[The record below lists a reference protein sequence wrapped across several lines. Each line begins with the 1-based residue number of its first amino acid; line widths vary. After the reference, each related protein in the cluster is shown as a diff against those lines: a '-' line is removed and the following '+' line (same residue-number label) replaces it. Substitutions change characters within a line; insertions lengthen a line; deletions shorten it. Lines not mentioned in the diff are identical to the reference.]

1 MIGQTISHYKIIEKL
16 GEGGMG
22 VVYKAEDTKLKRTV
36 TLKFIRTQAMEVAE
50 EKTRFVREAQAAAAL
65 DHPNI
70 CTVYEIDEVEGK
82 TFIAMAYIKGQSLN
96 DKVKSAP
103 LRLEEVLDI
112 GMQVAQGLQEAHEKG
127 VFHRDIKSSNIMVTD
142 KGQAKIMDF
151 GIAKLTGGTE
161 ITKPAAFMGTVTYM
175 SPEQASAKPLD
186 HRTDIWSLG
195 VVLYEMLTGQIPF
208 KGVHEQVILHS
219 ILNKSPEPI
228 TSLRSGV
235 PLELEAIVNKCLE
248 KDSSERYQTSAD
260 LIADLK
266 RLNRDMTT
274 GKTAMAAATATYPT
288 PTATLPHPFPRL
300 MRRIALPIGAV
311 ILILVFLLV
320 LPSTRK
326 VVQNWLGF
334 EIIPTQKS
342 LAILPLTVIG
352 GDADEQA
359 FCDGLVEN
367 LTSKLTQLEQFKRRL
382 FVLPSIDVRE
392 FKITSP
398 SEAERVFRVSL
409 AVKGSFKRIGDMF
422 SLTLK
427 LVDTKTQRELK
438 SQIMTDHIANIST
451 LQEDAIFK
459 LVEMLGVELQPQIR
473 SILTAGSTTIPGAYE
488 SYLQGLG
495 IMLRG
500 KGDENFDPAINLF
513 KRAIEQDPHF
523 ALAHAGLGK
532 VYWLKYELT
541 KNSELLEKTRSSCT
555 KAIEISDR
563 LASVHVILGIIYRE
577 AGQYED
583 AIKEYQQAL
592 LDDPVNF
599 DALHQLALVYEN
611 LGRLE
616 KAEEA
621 HKEAIKS
628 KSSYWCGYSRLGYF
642 YYIYGRNAEAE
653 KMFRRSTEL
662 MTENVLDYNNLI
674 AVYFQL
680 GQANSAVA
688 MFEKSIAIKP
698 NADAYSNMGTI
709 YFFQRRYADA
719 MAMYEEAIDLAKNK
733 ENNYIIWA
741 NLADSY
747 RYTPGYSEKAPETY
761 QRAIQLAE
769 KKLVTN
775 PRDAYLRSN
784 LAVYY
789 AKSGQ
794 NKNALAEISKARKIE
809 PNDVQILFDCILV
822 FEIVNQRDKAIHALQ
837 EYIERG
843 GSMEAVR
850 DYPDLSGLRAD
861 SRYQKLVE

>member
-36 TLKFIRTQAMEVAE
+36 TLKFIRTQAKEVAE

-70 CTVYEIDEVEGK
+70 CTIYEIDEVKGK
-82 TFIAMAYIKGQSLN
+82 TFIAMAYIEGQSLN
-96 DKVKSAP
+96 DKIKSAP

-151 GIAKLTGGTE
+151 GIAKLAGGTE
-161 ITKPAAFMGTVTYM
+161 ITRPATFMGTVAYM
-175 SPEQASAKPLD
+175 SPEQASAEPLD

-195 VVLYEMLTGQIPF
+195 VVLYEMLTGQVPF
-208 KGVHEQVILHS
+208 KGEHEQVILHS
-219 ILNKSPEPI
+219 ILNKSPQPI

-248 KDSSERYQTSAD
+248 KDCTERYQTSAD

-266 RLNRDMTT
+266 RLNRDMAT

-288 PTATLPHPFPRL
+288 PTATLPRPFPRL
-300 MRRIALPIGAV
+300 VRRIALPTGAV
-311 ILILVFLLV
+311 ILALVLLLV
-320 LPSTRK
+320 LPPTRK

-334 EIIPTQKS
+334 EIIPAEKN
-342 LAILPLTVIG
+342 LAILPLTVVG
-352 GDADEQA
+352 GDADERA
-359 FCDGLVEN
+359 FCEGLVEN
-367 LTSKLTQLEQFKRRL
+367 LTSKLTQLEQFQKKL
-382 FVLPSIDVRE
+382 WVLPSQDVHQFE
-392 FKITSP
+392 ITSP
-398 SEAERVFRVSL
+398 SEAERIFRVSL

-438 SQIMTDHIANIST
+438 SQIMTDHIANVSA

-459 LVEMLGVELQPQIR
+459 LVEMLGVELEPQIR
-473 SILTAGSTTIPGAYE
+473 SVLTAGDTTIPGAYE

-495 IMLRG
+495 YMQRN
-500 KGDENFDPAINLF
+500 ENEESLENAISLF

-523 ALAHAGLGK
+523 ALAHGGLGK
-532 VYWLKYELT
+532 AYWRKYELT
-541 KNSELLEKTRSSCT
+541 KNSELLEKARSSCT
-555 KAIEISDR
+555 KAIEISDH

-577 AGQYED
+577 AGQEED
-583 AIKEYQQAL
+583 AIKEFKQAL
-592 LDDPVNF
+592 LFDPVNF
-599 DALHQLALVYEN
+599 HALQELAEVYEN

-616 KAEEA
+616 KAEETY
-621 HKEAIKS
+621 KQAIKL
-628 KSSYWCGYSRLGYF
+628 KPSYWRGYSILGYY
-642 YYIYGRNAEAE
+642 YYIYGRNVEAE
-653 KMFRRSTEL
+653 KMYRLSTEL

-674 AVYFQL
+674 AVYYLL
-680 GQANSAVA
+680 GQNDQAGAI
-688 MFEKSIAIKP
+688 FEKSIAIKP
-698 NADAYSNMGTI
+698 GSDAYSNMGLI
-709 YFFQRRYADA
+709 YFMQRRYADA
-719 MAMYEEAIDLAKNK
+719 LAMYEEAIELGVGEDTHV
-733 ENNYIIWA
+733 IWA

-747 RYTPGYSEKAPETY
+747 RYTPGYSEKAPEAY
-761 QRAIQLAE
+761 QHAIQLAE
-769 KKLVTN
+769 KELEIN
-775 PRDAYLRSN
+775 PGDAQLRSS
-784 LAVYY
+784 LAVFY
-789 AKSGQ
+789 AKSGDL
-794 NKNALAEISKARKIE
+794 KNALAEISEARRLA
-809 PNDVQILFDCILV
+809 PNDVQILLDCVLV
-822 FEIVNQRDKAIHALQ
+822 FEIVNQRDQAIQALQ

-843 GSMEAVR
+843 GSIKEVR
-850 DYPDLSGLRAD
+850 DHPDLSGLRAD

>member
-1 MIGQTISHYKIIEKL
+1 MIGKTISHYKIIEKL

-70 CTVYEIDEVEGK
+70 CTIYEIDEVKGK

-96 DKVKSAP
+96 YKIKSAP
-103 LRLEEVLDI
+103 LRLEEALDI
-112 GMQVAQGLQEAHEKG
+112 GMQAAQGLQEAHEKG

-151 GIAKLTGGTE
+151 GIAKLVGGTE
-161 ITKPAAFMGTVTYM
+161 ITKPTTFMGTVAYM
-175 SPEQASAKPLD
+175 SPEQASAEPLD

-195 VVLYEMLTGQIPF
+195 VVLYEMLTGQFPF
-208 KGVHEQVILHS
+208 KGEHEQVILHS
-219 ILNKSPEPI
+219 ILNKSPQPI
-228 TSLRSGV
+228 TSLRSGI

-248 KDSSERYQTSAD
+248 KDSAVRYQTSAD

-266 RLNRDMTT
+266 RLNQDMTA

-300 MRRIALPIGAV
+300 MSRIALPIGAV
-311 ILILVFLLV
+311 ILILVLLLA
-320 LPSTRK
+320 LPPTRK

-334 EIIPTQKS
+334 EIISAEKS
-342 LAILPLTVIG
+342 LAILPLTVVG
-352 GDADEQA
+352 GDADERA

-367 LTSKLTQLEQFKRRL
+367 LTNKLTQLEQFQRRL
-382 FVLPSIDVRE
+382 FVLPSIDIRE
-392 FKITSP
+392 FEITSP

-438 SQIMTDHIANIST
+438 SQIMTDHIANISA

-459 LVEMLGVELQPQIR
+459 LVEMLEVELEPQIR
-473 SILTAGSTTIPGAYE
+473 SILTSGGTTIPGAYE

-495 IMLRG
+495 FMEPNE
-500 KGDENFDPAINLF
+500 KEENLETAISLF

-523 ALAHAGLGK
+523 ALAHGGLGK
-532 VYWLKYELT
+532 AYGLKYELT
-541 KNSELLEKTRSSCT
+541 KNSELLEKARLSCT
-555 KAIEISDR
+555 KAIEISDN
-563 LASVHVILGIIYRE
+563 LASVHVRLGIIYRE
-577 AGQYED
+577 AGQHED
-583 AIKEYQQAL
+583 AIREFQQAL

-599 DALHQLALVYEN
+599 GAVQELAEVYEN

-616 KAEEA
+616 KAEETY
-621 HKEAIKS
+621 KQAIKL
-628 KSSYWCGYSRLGYF
+628 KPSYWHGYSRLGYF
-642 YYIYGRNAEAE
+642 YYIYGRNVEAE
-653 KMFRRSTEL
+653 KTYRRSTEL

-674 AVYFQL
+674 AVYYLL
-680 GQANSAVA
+680 GQDDQAEA

-698 NADAYSNMGTI
+698 NSDAYSNMGTI

-719 MAMYEEAIDLAKNK
+719 LAMYEEAIELGVGEDTHV
-733 ENNYIIWA
+733 IWA

-747 RYTPGYSEKAPETY
+747 RYTPGYSEKAPEAY
-761 QRAIQLAE
+761 QHAIKLA
-769 KKLVTN
+769 KKELEID
-775 PRDAYLRSN
+775 PGDAQLRSS
-784 LAVYY
+784 LAVFY
-789 AKSGQ
+789 AKSGDSQ
-794 NKNALAEISKARKIE
+794 NALAEISEARRLA
-809 PNDVQILFDCILV
+809 PNDVTTILDCVLV
-822 FEIVNQRDKAIHALQ
+822 FEIVNQRDQAIQALQ

-843 GSMEAVR
+843 GSIKEVL
-850 DYPDLSGLRAD
+850 DHPDLSGLRSD
-861 SRYQKLVE
+861 PRYQKLVE

>member
-1 MIGQTISHYKIIEKL
+1 MIGQIISHYKIIEQL

-36 TLKFIRTQAMEVAE
+36 TLKFIKTQAMEAKE
-50 EKTRFVREAQAAAAL
+50 EKTRFAREAQAAAAL

-82 TFIAMAYIKGQSLN
+82 TFIAMAYIKGQSLI

-103 LRLEEVLDI
+103 LRLGEVLDI

-142 KGQAKIMDF
+142 KGIAKIMDF
-151 GIAKLTGGTE
+151 GIAKLAGGTK

-274 GKTAMAAATATYPT
+274 GETAMAAATATYPT
-288 PTATLPHPFPRL
+288 PTASLPRPFLRL
-300 MRRIALPIGAV
+300 MRKIAFPLVAV
-311 ILILVFLLV
+311 ILALVLLLV
-320 LPSTRK
+320 LPPTRK

-334 EIIPTQKS
+334 EIIPTEKS
-342 LAILPLTVIG
+342 LVILPLTVMG

-367 LTSKLTQLEQFKRRL
+367 LTSKLTQLEQFQRRL
-382 FVLPSIDVRE
+382 FVLPSTDVRE

-398 SEAERVFRVSL
+398 REAERVFRINL
-409 AVKGSFKRIGDMF
+409 AIKGSYRRIGDMF

-427 LVDTKTQRELK
+427 LVDTKNQRELK
-438 SQIMTDHIANIST
+438 SQIMTDHIANVSA

-459 LVEMLGVELQPQIR
+459 LLEMLDIELEPQIH
-473 SILTAGSTTIPGAYE
+473 SILTSGGTTIPRAYE

-495 IMLRG
+495 YMERNE
-500 KGDENFDPAINLF
+500 KEENLETAISSF

-532 VYWLKYELT
+532 AYWLKYELT
-541 KNSELLEKTRSSCT
+541 KNSEVLEKARSSCT

-577 AGQYED
+577 TGQYED

-599 DALHQLALVYEN
+599 GALHQLALVYEN

-653 KMFRRSTEL
+653 KMYRRSTEL
-662 MTENVLDYNNLI
+662 MTENVLDYNNMI
-674 AVYFQL
+674 AIYYLL
-680 GQANSAVA
+680 GQNDQAEA

-698 NADAYSNMGTI
+698 GSVAYSNMGTI

-719 MAMYEEAIDLAKNK
+719 LAMYEEAIELGAGEDTHV
-733 ENNYIIWA
+733 IWA

-747 RYTPGYSEKAPETY
+747 RYTPGYSEKAPEAY
-761 QRAIQLAE
+761 QHAIQLAE
-769 KKLVTN
+769 KKLETN
-775 PRDAYLRSN
+775 PGDAQLRSS
-784 LAVYY
+784 LAVFY
-789 AKSGQ
+789 AKSR
-794 NKNALAEISKARKIE
+794 NPKNALAEISEARRLA
-809 PNDVQILFDCILV
+809 PNDVPILLDCVLV
-822 FEIVNQRDKAIHALQ
+822 FEIVNQRNQAFQALQ

-843 GSMEAVR
+843 GSIKEVR